1 MEKVVE
7 RFIRYIKYDTSSR
20 EDVENYPSTPG
31 QLILM
36 RDIAKE
42 LNDIGMQDVTMD
54 RYGYVFAVL
63 PANTNKNVP
72 AIGFIAHVDT
82 SPEMPGKDVNPKIV
96 HDYDGNDIV
105 LNEEQNIK
113 LSPKEFPDLKNYK
126 GQTIITTDGTTL
138 LGADDK
144 AGVAEIIT
152 AMEYLIEHP
161 DIKHGKIVAGFTM
174 DEEVGRGVDFFDV
187 KKFNADFAYTVD
199 GGAIGELEYE
209 NFNAVKA
216 DIVIAGKNTHPGTA
230 KGIMKNSILI
240 GAELINSLPADE
252 TPENTDGYQGFYHIH
267 EINGNVEK
275 SSIKYIIRDFSMD
288 GLNSRKEHLLAIVN
302 KLNSKYGNDTVKI
315 EIRDQYRNMA
325 EKINQN
331 KHIVD
336 TAYRAIEE
344 CGIKPKV
351 VPIRG
356 GTDGARLSFMG
367 LPAPN
372 LFTGGHNFHGRYEFI
387 PVPSMI
393 KAVEVIVKISELYGA
408 K

>member
-31 QLILM
+31 QLVLL

-42 LNDIGMQDVTMD
+42 LNDLGMQDVTID
-54 RYGYVFAVL
+54 RYGYVFAAL
-63 PANTNKNVP
+63 PSNISKNVP

-82 SPEMPGKDVNPKIV
+82 SPEMPGEDVNPKIV

-105 LNEEQNIK
+105 LNREQNIV
-113 LSPKEFPDLKNYK
+113 LSPSEFPELRNYK
-126 GQTIITTDGTTL
+126 GQTIITSDGTTL

-161 DIKHGKIVAGFTM
+161 DIKHGKIVVGFTM

-187 KKFNADFAYTVD
+187 EKFNADFAYTMD

-209 NFNAVKA
+209 NFNAARA
-216 DIVIAGKNTHPGTA
+216 DIVITGKNTHPGTA
-230 KGIMKNSILI
+230 KGVMKNSILI
-240 GAELINSLPADE
+240 GAELINSLPAGE
-252 TPENTDGYQGFYHIH
+252 TPENTEGYQGFYHIH
-267 EINGNVEK
+267 EINGNVDK

-288 GLNSRKEHLLAIVN
+288 GLNIRKEQLMGIADM
-302 KLNSKYGNDTVKI
+302 LNSKYGNDTVKI
-315 EIRDQYRNMA
+315 EIRDQYHNMA
-325 EKINQN
+325 EKINEN

-351 VPIRG
+351 TPIRG

-372 LFTGGHNFHGRYEFI
+372 LFTGGHNFHGRYEYI

-393 KAVEVIVKISELYGA
+393 KAVEVIVKIAELYGA
-408 K
+408 E